1 MSYYDDSSL
10 FVAPNGYKT
19 SVLFA
24 QKPMDANGQLAFT
37 RSNDTATRV
46 GPDGLIQR
54 VRTNLILQS
63 NTFSNASWTNNTLVT
78 ANNQISP
85 DGTLDASTF
94 TSDGA
99 YHGVLQSLTITSV
112 PHTFSI
118 YAKAGNYS
126 IFRIVNV
133 SSLTNVAWFNL
144 STGVTSGAIGGTS
157 KIEAV
162 GNGWFRCSYS
172 TNSPNT
178 STTNQGFVL
187 SDAMGSLGGVPSG
200 STMYF
205 WKSQVETGDIATDYI
220 PTTTTAVSVGPV
232 ANLPRLNYPINSDGS
247 VGCPSLLLEPQT
259 TALNQFSESF
269 DNAYW
274 QLKTDV
280 TIEANTTD
288 TLDPAGY
295 YGAEKIT
302 ETATTARHRL
312 ASNGT
317 TSSTVNHTASVFMK
331 KGTARYG
338 FVTYAAGTIYTI
350 IVDLEDGTITQTS
363 TSGTIVAQ
371 KVEDYG
377 NGWYRISVTGLSGIS
392 GSTQY
397 ALQFGSAGS
406 AVPSSYV
413 SNIPSF
419 TGSTSNYL
427 YAWGANLTATSYLQ
441 SYVPTLGSAST
452 RGVDV
457 CSKTGISS
465 LIGQTE
471 GTLFVEAKVTLNGR
485 LLLIGTTGNFI
496 EVLVN
501 SAGKVNGFVRTSVT
515 EADIFSAA
523 TYATGDTLKIAF
535 AYKVNDFALY
545 VNGTAQGTDTSG
557 NVPTGMA
564 QLIVNDYLGAGYN
577 SANAY
582 SQALLFKTRLSNSE
596 LASLTTL

>member
-1 MSYYDDSSL
+1 
-10 FVAPNGYKT
+10 
-19 SVLFA
+19 
-24 QKPMDANGQLAFT
+24 
-37 RSNDTATRV
+37 
-46 GPDGLIQR
+46 
-54 VRTNLILQS
+54 
-63 NTFSNASWTNNTLVT
+63 
-78 ANNQISP
+78 
-85 DGTLDASTF
+85 
-94 TSDGA
+94 
-99 YHGVLQSLTITSV
+99 
-112 PHTFSI
+112 
-118 YAKAGNYS
+118 
-126 IFRIVNV
+126 
-133 SSLTNVAWFNL
+133 
-144 STGVTSGAIGGTS
+144 
-157 KIEAV
+157 
-162 GNGWFRCSYS
+162 
-172 TNSPNT
+172 
-178 STTNQGFVL
+178 
-187 SDAMGSLGGVPSG
+187 
-200 STMYF
+200 
-205 WKSQVETGDIATDYI
+205 
-220 PTTTTAVSVGPV
+220 
-232 ANLPRLNYPINSDGS
+232 
-247 VGCPSLLLEPQT
+247 LLLEPQT

-441 SYVPTLGSAST
+441 SYVPTLGAAVT
-452 RGVDV
+452 RGADA

-471 GTLFVEAKVTLNGR
+471 GTIFVDFQLDQAPSDLNGR
-485 LLLIGTTGNFI
+485 LLQLWATSDTT
-496 EVLVN
+496 N
-501 SAGKVNGFVRTSVT
+501 S
-515 EADIFSAA
+515 I
-523 TYATGDTLKIAF
+523 I
-535 AYKVNDFALY
+535 
-545 VNGTAQGTDTSG
+545 
-557 NVPTGMA
+557 P
-564 QLIVNDYLGAGYN
+564 IVNQNLSTSNIYL
-577 SANAY
+577 
-582 SQALLFKTRLSNSE
+582 
-596 LASLTTL
+596 

>member
-441 SYVPTLGSAST
+441 SYVPTLGAAVT
-452 RGVDV
+452 RGADA
-457 CSKTGISS
+457 CSKAGISS

>member
-46 GPDGLIQR
+46 APDGLIEK

-63 NTFSNASWTNNTLVT
+63 NSHLRS
-78 ANNQISP
+78 
-85 DGTLDASTF
+85 
-94 TSDGA
+94 
-99 YHGVLQSLTITSV
+99 
-112 PHTFSI
+112 
-118 YAKAGNYS
+118 
-126 IFRIVNV
+126 
-133 SSLTNVAWFNL
+133 
-144 STGVTSGAIGGTS
+144 
-157 KIEAV
+157 
-162 GNGWFRCSYS
+162 
-172 TNSPNT
+172 NT

-232 ANLPRLNYPINSDGS
+232 ANLPRIDYPINSDGS

-441 SYVPTLGSAST
+441 SYVPTLGASVT
-452 RGVDV
+452 RGADS
-457 CSKTGISS
+457 CSKQNIA
-465 LIGQTE
+465 
-471 GTLFVEAKVTLNGR
+471 GTLPTAYPFTLFAEFEVTPAIEGQALTFSNIASPTEYFSIDHNTGFYR
-485 LLLIGTTGNFI
+485 ALSRPSGTISLVQSTTPATVGTHKICAVFTSTAIKLFLDGVLESSGANAQAFNASINDILVGQLRSVSDTGNRNSVKQSIVFKSALSDD
-496 EVLVN
+496 EVI
-501 SAGKVNGFVRTSVT
+501 
-515 EADIFSAA
+515 D
-523 TYATGDTLKIAF
+523 
-535 AYKVNDFALY
+535 
-545 VNGTAQGTDTSG
+545 
-557 NVPTGMA
+557 
-564 QLIVNDYLGAGYN
+564 
-577 SANAY
+577 
-582 SQALLFKTRLSNSE
+582 
-596 LASLTTL
+596 LTTL

>member
-46 GPDGLIQR
+46 GPDGLIEK
-54 VRTNLILQS
+54 VRTNLLLQSNTFNTTWTTSSSTITGGQAGYDGTNNAWELNSSTSGGSILQS
-63 NTFSNASWTNNTLVT
+63 NTQAGLQTFSVYAKGSVSTGIRLYAFGSVNVFAFFNLNTGAVGSVSAGATAQIQSVGSGWYRCSMSFDQTNTIVRFYTTNN
-78 ANNQISP
+78 ANAN
-85 DGTLDASTF
+85 A
-94 TSDGA
+94 
-99 YHGVLQSLTITSV
+99 
-112 PHTFSI
+112 
-118 YAKAGNYS
+118 AG
-126 IFRIVNV
+126 IVY
-133 SSLTNVAWFNL
+133 
-144 STGVTSGAIGGTS
+144 IQ
-157 KIEAV
+157 
-162 GNGWFRCSYS
+162 
-172 TNSPNT
+172 NS
-178 STTNQGFVL
+178 QLEL
-187 SDAMGSLGGVPSG
+187 SDFG
-200 STMYF
+200 
-205 WKSQVETGDIATDYI
+205 ATDYI
-220 PTTTTAVSVGPV
+220 PTTSTAVSVGPV

-441 SYVPTLGSAST
+441 SYVPTLGAAVT
-452 RGVDV
+452 RGADA
-457 CSKTGISS
+457 CIKTGISS

-471 GTLFVEAKVTLNGR
+471 GTLFLDFIYKPVFD
-485 LLLIGTTGNFI
+485 TTQ
-496 EVLVN
+496 
-501 SAGKVNGFVRTSVT
+501 TSYR
-515 EADIFSAA
+515 ASISDG
-523 TYATGDTLKIAF
+523 TYAGRVTI
-535 AYKVNDFALY
+535 
-545 VNGTAQGTDTSG
+545 
-557 NVPTGMA
+557 
-564 QLIVNDYLGAGYN
+564 
-577 SANAY
+577 
-582 SQALLFKTRLSNSE
+582 
-596 LASLTTL
+596 LAEKLATH